1 MHLSWKTK
9 VTLLH
14 QMGYLFLQNCCEKS
28 CFKNGAIFFFNVVSK
43 GQWGTCSFNNSQMG
57 FLTDISSQPV
67 ISVQKDYRG
76 IGSFP
81 LLRSHLRAKLLHSL
95 ARVRGPNLCSQGK
108 KNPPHKQG
116 SEKRSNTWMLHGMSL
131 CLFVCFEKRIK
142 GRITTL
148 SRSFDQFWGF
158 LLTAYF

>member
-1 MHLSWKTK
+1 MHLRKK
-9 VTLLH
+9 VHFNFIKYLSNSFPKLTLKISSKL
-14 QMGYLFLQNCCEKS
+14 CEKS
-28 CFKNGAIFFFNVVSK
+28 CFKNGARFFFNVVSK

-116 SEKRSNTWMLHGMSL
+116 SEKRSNT
-131 CLFVCFEKRIK
+131 
-142 GRITTL
+142 
-148 SRSFDQFWGF
+148 
-158 LLTAYF
+158 